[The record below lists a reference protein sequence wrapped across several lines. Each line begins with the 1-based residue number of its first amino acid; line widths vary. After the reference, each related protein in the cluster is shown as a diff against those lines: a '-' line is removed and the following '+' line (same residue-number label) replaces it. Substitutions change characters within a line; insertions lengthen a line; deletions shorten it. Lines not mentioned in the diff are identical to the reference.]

1 VKKKGG
7 LIMAGLVPYRRGL
20 RIGNERF
27 PDVYDMLQ
35 DFLGDSW
42 PPGKAL
48 SQDTFKIDVQDNKN
62 EYIIEAELPGTKKE
76 EVNVDINDGR
86 LTIFVKREETVNEE
100 KKNYIHKERRYCSM
114 SRGIYLVD
122 AQAEGIKAKLENGIL
137 NIIVP
142 KQDKALNRSRVEI
155 E

>member
-1 VKKKGG
+1 
-7 LIMAGLVPYRRGL
+7 
-20 RIGNERF
+20 
-27 PDVYDMLQ
+27 
-35 DFLGDSW
+35 
-42 PPGKAL
+42 
-48 SQDTFKIDVQDNKN
+48 
-62 EYIIEAELPGTKKE
+62 
-76 EVNVDINDGR
+76 
-86 LTIFVKREETVNEE
+86 
-100 KKNYIHKERRYCSM
+100 M

>member
-1 VKKKGG
+1 
-7 LIMAGLVPYRRGL
+7 MAGLVPYRRGL

-48 SQDTFKIDVQDNKN
+48 SHDTFKIDVQDNKN

-76 EVNVDINDGR
+76 EVNVDMNDGR